1 MNYIKKM
8 GLLLATAVVFAGCGV
23 NRQAQQVKTLEKCRY
38 RLVSAENVR
47 VAGADVSS
55 LIRGEQLNIGSLP
68 GLALGLLRKNVP
80 LDARLN
86 LEVSNPTGNTA
97 AINRFEYKIQVN
109 RQDLAEGMVNN
120 GFSIAPGQT
129 MVVPVNLTSN
139 VYNLV
144 ANADVADRVIKA
156 LRKKSKDNEVL
167 GLLTIK
173 IKPTIMLGNT
183 AVTYPGY
190 ITIDKEISSQILL

>member
-1 MNYIKKM
+1 MKYTGKLM
-8 GLLLATAVVFAGCGV
+8 MLFATVLVFAACGV
-23 NRQAQQVKTLEKCRY
+23 NRQAQQVKVLEKCKFRV
-38 RLVSAENVR
+38 VSAENVR
-47 VAGADVSS
+47 VAGTDITS
-55 LIRGEQLNIGSLP
+55 LIRGERLNLAGLP

-86 LEVSNPTGNTA
+86 LEISNPTGSTA

-109 RQDLAEGMVNN
+109 REDLAEGMVTN

-129 MVVPVNLTSN
+129 TVIPVNLTSN

-144 ANADVADRVIKA
+144 SNADVANKVLSA
-156 LRKKSKDNEVL
+156 LQKKSKDNEVL

-183 AVTYPGY
+183 PVTYPGY
-190 ITIDKEISSQILL
+190 ISIDKEISSQILL